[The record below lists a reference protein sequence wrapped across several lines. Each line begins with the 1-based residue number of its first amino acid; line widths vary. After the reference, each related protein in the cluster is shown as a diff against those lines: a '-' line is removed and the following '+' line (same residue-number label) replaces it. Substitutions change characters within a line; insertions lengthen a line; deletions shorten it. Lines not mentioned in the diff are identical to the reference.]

1 MSSFNRMYSVK
12 TYRMTAAFAVM
23 ISGYAAPPMAAAAEQ
38 QLMALEEVIV
48 TARKR
53 PELLQDV
60 PVAVTVFTGEAL
72 DNLVLR
78 DIREIEGYVPNVV
91 IDSVSV
97 APGAAS
103 LYIRGVGTQEVEK
116 SFDPAVGVVVDGV
129 ALSFVNGSMAN
140 TFDIAAMEILRGPQG
155 TLFGRNTTGG
165 VINITHTRPTGELG
179 LRYEATVGTDDRNDV
194 DGVLNFPIIKDELAG
209 KLAFASQNDGGQFK
223 NTLTGDQVGNADNT
237 DYNATLLWTPV
248 ETFETQFIYENYED
262 KNDGIPLIS
271 RNSLNTDNPV
281 NPDPDLPC
289 LIFSAC
295 DNGEVNKTRQDFYEP
310 IDFQLDAYTLE
321 MNWEVG
327 LGTITSISG
336 YRDTDENVPV
346 DFDGTEYA
354 FLHVLRD
361 QQSEQTSSELRF
373 ASNETL
379 SEDWDFVV
387 GIYGLKDNY
396 QLEQNTGILQVLGPA
411 VQQFAQTHTDHHRES
426 YAMFGEANYNI
437 TDVWTLIVGGRWTY
451 EEKDIYADSFAS
463 TGIADLAPVSD
474 VDADHSWE
482 EFTPK
487 IGVDY
492 QYTNDI
498 LFYGIYSEGFRSGG
512 YNARNSSAADI
523 GPYDPEYVNQYETG
537 MKSELLDQRLR
548 LNLAAF
554 YTDYKDKQEEII
566 IPDPLLGSLTV
577 VRNAATVTISGFE
590 AEASWVATEA
600 LLFNA
605 NLGYLDA
612 SYDDYDADLNGDGV
626 VTDNSNLKLRRVP
639 EYTGGVD
646 ATYTIP
652 IGPGTASAYTAYR
665 YTDEYWVDASNDPRG
680 LVDSR
685 GVIDVTLSYE
695 WEWTAGRLVK
705 LTAFGRDITDEQD
718 YNSLI
723 SIPTLLAFSAVG
735 GGEQYGVMISGNF

>member
-1 MSSFNRMYSVK
+1 MSKLESKYSAN
-12 TYRMTAAFAVM
+12 TYRIAATLAVMVAGQVVSPIATAAE
-23 ISGYAAPPMAAAAEQ
+23 P

-60 PVAVTVFTGEAL
+60 PVAVTVFTGQTL

-194 DGVLNFPIIKDELAG
+194 DGVFNFPIIKDELAG
-209 KLAFASQNDGGQFK
+209 KLGVATQNDGGQFK
-223 NTLTGDQVGNADNT
+223 NTLTGDQVGDANNQ

-248 ETFETQFIYENYED
+248 ESFETQFIYENYED
-262 KNDGIPLIS
+262 KNDGIPLVS
-271 RNSLNTDNPV
+271 RNSLNVGNPV
-281 NPDPDLPC
+281 NPNPDLPC
-289 LIFSAC
+289 AIFGAC
-295 DNGEVNKTRQDFYEP
+295 DTGKVNETQQDFYHP

-327 LGTITSISG
+327 LGTITSVSG

-354 FLHVLRD
+354 FLHVVRD

-387 GIYGLKDNY
+387 GLYGLNDNY
-396 QLEQNTGILQVLGPA
+396 QLEQNTGIVEEFGPKVA
-411 VQQFAQTHTDHHRES
+411 QHAQTHTDHHRES
-426 YAMFGEANYNI
+426 YALFGEANYNI
-437 TDVWTLIVGGRWTY
+437 TDVWTLILGGRWTY

-463 TGIADLAPVSD
+463 KGIADLSPVSN

-487 IGVDY
+487 LGVDY

-523 GPYDPEYVNQYETG
+523 GPYDPEYVNQYEAG
-537 MKSELLDQRLR
+537 MKSELLDQRVR

-566 IPDPLLGSLTV
+566 IPDPALGSLTV

-590 AEASWVATEA
+590 AEANWVATEA
-600 LLFNA
+600 LLFGA

-626 VTDNSNLKLRRVP
+626 VTDNSNLNLRRVP

-652 IGPGTASAYTAYR
+652 IGPGTASAYAAYR

-695 WEWTAGRLVK
+695 WEWTTGRMVK

-718 YNSLI
+718 YNSLV

>member
-1 MSSFNRMYSVK
+1 MAVAVAIFVSGH
-12 TYRMTAAFAVM
+12 AASPVA
-23 ISGYAAPPMAAAAEQ
+23 IAAES

-60 PVAVTVFTGEAL
+60 PVAVTVFTGEEL
-72 DNLVLR
+72 DSLVIR
-78 DIREIEGYVPNVV
+78 DIREVEGYVPNVV

-179 LRYEATVGTDDRNDV
+179 MRYEAIFGTDDKNDYSS
-194 DGVLNFPIIKDELAG
+194 VLNFPIIQDQLAG
-209 KLAFASQNDGGQFK
+209 KLAFASQNDGGQFQ
-223 NTLTGDQVGNADNT
+223 NTLTGDQVGDANNQ
-237 DYNATLLWTPV
+237 DYSGTLLWTPL
-248 ETFETQFIYENYED
+248 EDFEAQFIYQRYED
-262 KNDGIPLIS
+262 KNDGIPLIG

-281 NPDPDLPC
+281 NPNPDLPC
-289 LIFSAC
+289 LFFQAC
-295 DNGEVNKTRQDFYEP
+295 ETGEVDKTQQDFYEP
-310 IDFQLDAYTLE
+310 IDYQLDAYTLE

-327 LGTITSISG
+327 PGTITSITG

-346 DFDGTEYA
+346 DFDATQYA
-354 FLHVLRD
+354 ILHVLRD

-373 ASNETL
+373 ASNETV
-379 SEDWDFVV
+379 SDVWDFVV
-387 GIYGLKDNY
+387 GLYGLKDNY
-396 QLEQNTGILQVLGPA
+396 QLKQNTGILESVPPVMQH
-411 VQQFAQTHTDHHRES
+411 AQTHTDHHRDS
-426 YAMFGEANYNI
+426 YAVFGEANYNI

-463 TGIADLAPVSD
+463 EGVADLSPVSD
-474 VDADHSWE
+474 VNADHSWD

-487 IGVDY
+487 LGVDY
-492 QYTNDI
+492 QYTPDV

-512 YNARNSSAADI
+512 YNARNSSPADI
-523 GPYDPEYVNQYETG
+523 GPYDPEYVNQYEAG
-537 MKSELLDQRLR
+537 MKSDLLDQRVR

-554 YTDYKDKQEEII
+554 YTDYKDKQEEVI
-566 IPDPLLGSLTV
+566 IPDPILGSLTV
-577 VRNAATVTISGFE
+577 VRNAATVTTSGIE

-600 LLFNA
+600 LLLNA
-605 NLGYLDA
+605 NFGYLDA
-612 SYDDYDADLNGDGV
+612 SYDDYEADLNGDGI
-626 VTDNSNLKLRRVP
+626 VTDNSNLQLRRVP
-639 EYTGGVD
+639 DFTGGVD
-646 ATYTIP
+646 ATYTMQ
-652 IGPGTASAYTAYR
+652 IGPGTATAYSAYR

-695 WEWTAGRLVK
+695 WEWSAGRMVK
-705 LTAFGRDITDEQD
+705 ITAYGRDITDEQD
-718 YNSLI
+718 YNSMV